1 MSRRPSVE
9 FPAVDSVYRTPA
21 AQNAM
26 GVWALVERLDILTEM
41 LEYKL
46 QQIEEAIVEG
56 RK

>member
-1 MSRRPSVE
+1 VSRKPSVE
-9 FPAVDSVYRTPA
+9 FPAVDSVYHTPA

>member
-1 MSRRPSVE
+1 
-9 FPAVDSVYRTPA
+9 
-21 AQNAM
+21 M